1 MITIELNGKK
11 QEVPAGS
18 SVSDILA
25 LIGSNGKNAA
35 VLANE
40 KIVRPENRS
49 TAIVQEGDR
58 IEVLVFAGG
67 G

>member
-1 MITIELNGKK
+1 MFTIELNGKK
-11 QEVPAGS
+11 QEVTAGS
-18 SVSDILA
+18 TVNDILA
-25 LIGSNGKNAA
+25 LVGSNGKNAA
-35 VLANE
+35 VLVNE